1 MNIKHL
7 GGKFW
12 YADSLEQRLYEYVYR
27 NYKVRVIR
35 EWLWG
40 RVMINLIAYDRD
52 RLPVMPSLVEEG
64 LKSEEYG
71 YTYKLQLAVRGNND
85 LFAPQPSKIMVKLRR
100 NFKLISI
107 KQTATFEKLKKNFS
121 EKLFG
126 SRVSEGTFI
135 KEKGLT
141 KSYTLKKTQI
151 FHTQIGTEDITE
163 VISDYEK
170 TIKAKFNLHLFLS
183 RYYPML
189 TKLTFSELGVPLIGR
204 IHLPRRQLLFQED
217 AGDADM
223 YRVIKNYTRYSDK
236 YKAEVNVNLEQKK
249 GLRGIF
255 ENWVYTKRR
264 QGFNRTCYA
273 TNKNRADR
281 TTNTGGSRRK

>member
-1 MNIKHL
+1 
-7 GGKFW
+7 
-12 YADSLEQRLYEYVYR
+12 
-27 NYKVRVIR
+27 
-35 EWLWG
+35 
-40 RVMINLIAYDRD
+40 
-52 RLPVMPSLVEEG
+52 
-64 LKSEEYG
+64 
-71 YTYKLQLAVRGNND
+71 
-85 LFAPQPSKIMVKLRR
+85 
-100 NFKLISI
+100 
-107 KQTATFEKLKKNFS
+107 
-121 EKLFG
+121 
-126 SRVSEGTFI
+126 
-135 KEKGLT
+135 
-141 KSYTLKKTQI
+141 
-151 FHTQIGTEDITE
+151 
-163 VISDYEK
+163 
-170 TIKAKFNLHLFLS
+170 
-183 RYYPML
+183 ML

-236 YKAEVNVNLEQKK
+236 YKAEVNVNLEQK